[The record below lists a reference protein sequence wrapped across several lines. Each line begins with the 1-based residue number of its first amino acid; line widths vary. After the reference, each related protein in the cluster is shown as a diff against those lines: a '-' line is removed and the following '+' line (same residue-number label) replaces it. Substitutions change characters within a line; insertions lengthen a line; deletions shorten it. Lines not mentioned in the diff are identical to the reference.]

1 MQSASGV
8 RQKRMQLGMAP
19 PPHATVLW
27 LVLPLLVQHAHAARA
42 GEFTIKAVDAE
53 TRQPV
58 ACRMHLKN
66 MAGRPVNPARFLK
79 GVRLPFWRDH
89 FVFAGEVTL
98 ALPPGT
104 YSFELE
110 RGPEFRDWSG
120 HFTLQRDSKDERT
133 VEFHRTCHM
142 AAEHWWSGDLHV
154 HRSLEDIELLML
166 AEDLHVAPVITWW
179 NNQQLAPDKMPAQPV
194 VRFDGNRYYETLAG
208 EDERE
213 GGALLYFGLRQ
224 PLPLAGSDREYP
236 SPMTFLLQARKQQG
250 VHVDVEKP
258 FWWDVPVWLAS
269 GLVDSVGLANNH
281 MCRGEMLANEAW
293 GKPRDKRRLRDP
305 WGNGLWSQEIYYH
318 ILNCGLRLPPSAGSA
333 SGVLPNPLGYNRV
346 YVHVPGD
353 ELDYAA
359 WWEGLRAGR
368 VVVTNGPL
376 LRPQANGELPGHVFR
391 LPAGEALEVEVALSM
406 ATRDPISYVE
416 IVRDGRVILSVRFE
430 ELAQSGRFPPFTV
443 EKSGWFLVRAVSDV
457 EHTYR
462 FASSGPWYVEV
473 GDERAVSR
481 RSAQFFLDWVRE
493 RMERIKLEDAGKREE
508 VLAFH
513 RQAEAFWQDLLVRA
527 TRD

>member
-1 MQSASGV
+1 MVQS
-8 RQKRMQLGMAP
+8 MARRGGL
-19 PPHATVLW
+19 AGRVW
-27 LVLPLLVQHAHAARA
+27 LIACCGAILPMLSWQARLCSS
-42 GEFTIKAVDAE
+42 GEFTIKTIDAE

-66 MAGRPVNPARFLK
+66 MAGRPVNPAKFAK
-79 GVRLPFWRDH
+79 GVKLPFWRDH

-98 ALPPGT
+98 SLPPGT
-104 YSFELE
+104 YTFELE
-110 RGPEFRDWSG
+110 RGPEYRDWSG
-120 HFTLQRDSKDERT
+120 HFTLERDSKDERT
-133 VEFHRTCHM
+133 IELHRICDM
-142 AAEHWWSGDLHV
+142 AKEHWWSGDLHV
-154 HRSLEDIELLML
+154 HRPLGDIQLLML

-179 NNQQLAPDKMPAQPV
+179 NDKQNLPDRELLEQPV
-194 VRFDGNRYYETLAG
+194 VRFDGNRFYEVLAG

-213 GGALLYFGLRQ
+213 GGALLYFGLKQ
-224 PLPLAGSDREYP
+224 PLPLAGSQREYP
-236 SPMTFLLQARKQQG
+236 SPMTFLLQARQHQG

-269 GLVDSVGLANNH
+269 GEVDSIGLANNH
-281 MCRGEMLANEAW
+281 MCRSEMLANEAW

-318 ILNCGLRLPPSAGSA
+318 ILNCGLRIPPSAGSA
-333 SGVLPNPLGYNRV
+333 SGVLPNPVGYNRV

-353 ELDYAA
+353 DLEYAP

-376 LRPQANGELPGHVFR
+376 LRPLANGELPGHVFR
-391 LPAGEALEVEVALSM
+391 VRAGEPLKVELALSM
-406 ATRDPISYVE
+406 ANRDPISYIEV
-416 IVRDGRVILSVRFE
+416 VRDGRVILSVRYE
-430 ELAQSGRFPPFTV
+430 ELAESGRFPPFTID
-443 EKSGWFLVRAVSDV
+443 ESGWFLVRAVTDV

-473 GDERAVSR
+473 EGAPAISRA
-481 RSAQFFLDWVRE
+481 SAQFFLDWVRE
-493 RMERIKLEDAGKREE
+493 RMTRIKLEDPAQREE
-508 VLAFH
+508 VLKFH
-513 RQAEAFWQDLLVRA
+513 RQAEKFWQDLLERA